1 MNLGMPYRK
10 RLRLPAR
17 GVVAALVVAGAV
29 ASQVAP
35 GAASTRNPFQAISA
49 EKAGRAGPADP
60 SGVPMPKGNLPGWTQ
75 VYANDF
81 TLNVPRGAFSGCIA
95 ARTVWLSVC
104 TGLPA
109 GERRLLWAYPSSH
122 RDNSGHP
129 YEPQADLSI
138 SHGELD
144 DYLHHDAAATALP
157 KIRYGGGGGM
167 VHGAYVVR
175 FRANPVAGYKT
186 AFLLWPES
194 LHWPQDGEIDFPEG
208 DLNTTITANMH
219 WQGGTT
225 MVSRDFYNSHVTY
238 RGWHTAVTEWTRNR
252 CAFFLDGKLVGVSTA
267 RIPDTPM
274 YWVLQVETRGD
285 PVRTSHVDID
295 WAVAYR
301 PS

>member
-35 GAASTRNPFQAISA
+35 GAASTRNPFLAISA

-81 TLNVPRGAFSGCIA
+81 TLNVPRGGFSGCIA

-109 GERRLLWAYPSSH
+109 GERRLLWAYPSSY

-129 YEPQADLSI
+129 YNPPADLSI

-175 FRANPVAGYKT
+175 FRANPVAGLQDRLPAVAGVT
-186 AFLLWPES
+186 ALAPGRGDRLPRGGPEHHHHRQHA
-194 LHWPQDGEIDFPEG
+194 L
-208 DLNTTITANMH
+208 A
-219 WQGGTT
+219 
-225 MVSRDFYNSHVTY
+225 
-238 RGWHTAVTEWTRNR
+238 GWHHHGQPR
-252 CAFFLDGKLVGVSTA
+252 LL
-267 RIPDTPM
+267 
-274 YWVLQVETRGD
+274 
-285 PVRTSHVDID
+285 
-295 WAVAYR
+295 
-301 PS
+301 